1 MDFTLRQ
8 LELFAA
14 LPDHPTLASAA
25 SSLHISESA
34 LSHAITELER
44 SVGEQL
50 CVRRKARGLTLTPAG
65 QFFATRARQLLQAAN
80 ELTSELSN
88 ERGQLKGPVEVGCY
102 TGLATNVLP
111 PVMEGFPT
119 KHPDVTIGVSV
130 GANDDL
136 LPALHTGQLDVAIVY
151 DMLLPPGLSHQV
163 IYQTEVMAMLPEH
176 HRLAGEDSIE
186 LADLAPEPL
195 IMLES
200 TPSTANT
207 HRIFREA
214 GLTPNLLAA
223 VPIIELV
230 RALVGRGL
238 GYSLLMSRPNSIN
251 ITAEGRGIVA
261 RPLKPRAGKTTV
273 VAVWPEHITLTPR
286 TQAVVDYAAATMG
299 NMAQRDLRPEP
310 LIDGANSSR
319 RTEAQRQTSESLP
332 NDGDDFHPEW
342 PD

>member
-1 MDFTLRQ
+1 MNFTLRQ

-34 LSHAITELER
+34 LSHSITELER

-65 QFFATRARQLLQAAN
+65 QFFATRARQLLKDADG
-80 ELTSELSN
+80 LVSELSN
-88 ERGQLKGPVEVGCY
+88 KRGQLKGPVKVGCY

-111 PVMEGFPT
+111 PVMEGFPVE
-119 KHPDVTIGVSV
+119 HPHVTIGVNV
-130 GANDDL
+130 GADDDL
-136 LPALHTGQLDVAIVY
+136 LPALHNGQLDVAIVY
-151 DMLLPPGLSHQV
+151 DMLLPPGLHQQV
-163 IYQTEVMAMLPEH
+163 IYETEVMAILPEQ
-176 HRLAGEDSIE
+176 HRLAGEE
-186 LADLAPEPL
+186 AVCLADLAPEPL

-214 GLTPNLLAA
+214 GLAPNLLAA

-261 RPLKPRAGKTTV
+261 RPLRPQAGKTTV

-299 NMAQRDLRPEP
+299 SMAQRDLRALP
-310 LIDGANSSR
+310 LTDGANSSR
-319 RTEAQRQTSESLP
+319 GTEAQRQTSESSP
-332 NDGDDFHPEW
+332 NDGHDFHPEW
-342 PD
+342 SD